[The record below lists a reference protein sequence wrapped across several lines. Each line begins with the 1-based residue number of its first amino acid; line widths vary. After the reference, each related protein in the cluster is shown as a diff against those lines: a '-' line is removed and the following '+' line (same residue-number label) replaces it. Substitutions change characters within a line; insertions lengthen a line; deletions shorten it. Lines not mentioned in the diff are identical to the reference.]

1 MEMSPRGSARHKGT
15 RWGGPRPSQPLS
27 TMFANTGGHF
37 LRGRRRGED
46 EGGSHTPRRWGWGPG
61 GGSRFTPKPPLQSPP
76 WHPAWAGVAQG
87 LLLAARGGGAG
98 AAGRNVPRS
107 MPTRPGLTALKS
119 GCHFPSGQPFTSI
132 RRALLGARRLQP
144 RQTQHLT
151 LRGPT
156 APPGST
162 GARGHFQ
169 DGMPQGA
176 RTLPRGVLGSPAP
189 QDPPNFSPQPPMA
202 TPNLPTRGK
211 ARSPS
216 PQDGGLAAI
225 LQTPRPPR
233 DPFPPPRTPRGTPT
247 LRPWPPMKA
256 RSLFLGH
263 N

>member
-1 MEMSPRGSARHKGT
+1 MEMSPRGSTRHKGT

-37 LRGRRRGED
+37 LRGCRRGED

-61 GGSRFTPKPPLQSPP
+61 GRSRFTPKPPPRAPP

-98 AAGRNVPRS
+98 AAGRNVPCS

-162 GARGHFQ
+162 GAQGHFQ
-169 DGMPQGA
+169 DGMPQAA
-176 RTLPRGVLGSPAP
+176 RTPSQGG
-189 QDPPNFSPQPPMA
+189 FS
-202 TPNLPTRGK
+202 L
-211 ARSPS
+211 S
-216 PQDGGLAAI
+216 
-225 LQTPRPPR
+225 
-233 DPFPPPRTPRGTPT
+233 GTPGPPH
-247 LRPWPPMKA
+247 LRSTTPK
-256 RSLFLGH
+256 GH
-263 N
+263 PKPAHP